1 MELYD
6 LMVFIHIIAAIIGMG
21 PGFFMILPVKAA
33 TTMAELQYGYKIRN
47 KLHGS
52 VMIGGTLLL
61 LTGLMMGVLRP
72 YLFAEGWFTG
82 SLLLF
87 LLALAFG
94 PLVLSPRSK
103 PIKKLL
109 QTHPD
114 NTIPDEY
121 VRLSRKLFFYERIES
136 LLFMIIIILMIT
148 KPF

>member
-1 MELYD
+1 MEFYD

-21 PGFFMILPVKAA
+21 PGFFMILPVKTA
-33 TTMAELQYGYKIRN
+33 TTMTELQYGYKIRN
-47 KLHGS
+47 KLHGC

-61 LTGLMMGVLRP
+61 ITGLIMGVLRP
-72 YLFAEGWFTG
+72 YLFAQGWFIG

-94 PLVLSPRSK
+94 LLVLSPRSK

-114 NTIPDEY
+114 STIPDDY
-121 VRLSRKLFFYERIES
+121 FRLSRKLFFYERIES